1 MVRSLVVAVP
11 EEGYLLILQSRDS
24 RASYDASDGL
34 AKGRSTSTA
43 SSLSSSIEDMLFY
56 ETSADGKKGP
66 VVMFSCAALSNP
78 SHIVVGQ
85 KFR

>member
-1 MVRSLVVAVP
+1 MVEYDTCSH
-11 EEGYLLILQSRDS
+11 YCLQSRDN
-24 RASYDASDGL
+24 RAICDASDGL
-34 AKGRSTSTA
+34 AKGTSCSTG
-43 SSLSSSIEDMLFY
+43 SSPSSIEDMLFY

>member
-1 MVRSLVVAVP
+1 MCKIPKTRLN
-11 EEGYLLILQSRDS
+11 LQLRDNK
-24 RASYDASDGL
+24 AALDASDGPT
-34 AKGRSTSTA
+34 KPRSSCSTTS
-43 SSLSSSIEDMLFY
+43 SSSSSIEDMLFY

-66 VVMFSCAALSNP
+66 IVMFNCAALSNP

>member
-1 MVRSLVVAVP
+1 MCKICNR
-11 EEGYLLILQSRDS
+11 LQLRDS
-24 RASYDASDGL
+24 KAAPDASDGPT
-34 AKGRSTSTA
+34 KPRSSCPTS
-43 SSLSSSIEDMLFY
+43 SSSSSIEDMLFY

-66 VVMFSCAALSNP
+66 IVMFNCAALSNP

>member
-1 MVRSLVVAVP
+1 M
-11 EEGYLLILQSRDS
+11 QSRDN
-24 RASYDASDGL
+24 RAICDASDALG
-34 AKGRSTSTA
+34 KGRSCSTG
-43 SSLSSSIEDMLFY
+43 SSSSSIEDMLFY

-66 VVMFSCAALSNP
+66 IVMFSCAALSNP

>member
-1 MVRSLVVAVP
+1 MCKIPKTR
-11 EEGYLLILQSRDS
+11 LILQLRDNK
-24 RASYDASDGL
+24 AAIDACD
-34 AKGRSTSTA
+34 RSTKPR
-43 SSLSSSIEDMLFY
+43 SSCATSSSSAAIEDMLFY

-66 VVMFSCAALSNP
+66 IVMFNCAALSNP

>member
-1 MVRSLVVAVP
+1 MRNCSNFFFFLK
-11 EEGYLLILQSRDS
+11 SRDNRNPS
-24 RASYDASDGL
+24 DASDDGH
-34 AKGRSTSTA
+34 AKGRSSSSTA
-43 SSLSSSIEDMLFY
+43 VSSSSIEDMLFY

-66 VVMFSCAALSNP
+66 IVMFNCAAISNP

>member
-1 MVRSLVVAVP
+1 MCNRLN
-11 EEGYLLILQSRDS
+11 LQVRDS
-24 RASYDASDGL
+24 KAASDATNGPT
-34 AKGRSTSTA
+34 KPRSSCST
-43 SSLSSSIEDMLFY
+43 SSIEDMLFY

-66 VVMFSCAALSNP
+66 IVMFNCAALSNP